1 MDDQRLKYQKER
13 MNKSFE
19 KPTFLKML
27 NSNKIKILLLLF
39 IISLLLFP
47 SFYGQLAGTFINKL
61 ITAFTNQITF

>member
-19 KPTFLKML
+19 KPNLLKL
-27 NSNKIKILLLLF
+27 LTNNKGKILLLIF
-39 IISLLLFP
+39 ILSLLLFP

>member
-19 KPTFLKML
+19 KPNLLKML
-27 NSNKIKILLLLF
+27 FNNKFKILLILF

-47 SFYGQLAGTFINKL
+47 SFYGQLAGTFINNL
-61 ITAFTNQITF
+61 ITAFTKQITF